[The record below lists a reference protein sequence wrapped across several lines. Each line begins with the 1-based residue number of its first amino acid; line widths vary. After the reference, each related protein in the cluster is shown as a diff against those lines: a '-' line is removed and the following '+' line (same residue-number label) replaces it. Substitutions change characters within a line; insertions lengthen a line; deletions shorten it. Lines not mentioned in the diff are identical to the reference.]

1 MKPSD
6 LLQGGSSLLSD
17 RVRLAIMA
25 TLAAASEPQDFSSLI
40 ESLQLTKGN
49 LSAHSTKLEEAGLI
63 EVKKEFVGKKPRT
76 TYACTEKGRTELRGY
91 LAQIEGMLR
100 MATGG
105 AK

>member
-6 LLQGGSSLLSD
+6 LIQGGHALLSD

-25 TLAAASEPQDFSSLI
+25 TLAAATEPQDFNSLL

-49 LSAHSTKLEEAGLI
+49 LSAHSQKLEEAGLI

-76 TYACTEKGRTELRGY
+76 TYACTEKGKGELRQY
-91 LAQIEGMLR
+91 LAQIESMLKL
-100 MATGG
+100 ATGG
-105 AK
+105 A

>member
-6 LLQGGSSLLSD
+6 LLQGGGSLLAD

-25 TLAAASEPQDFSSLI
+25 TLAAAAQPQDFNSLL

-49 LSAHSTKLEEAGLI
+49 LSAHSAKLEEAGLI

-76 TYACTEKGRTELRGY
+76 TYACTAKGKGELRAY
-91 LAQIEGMLR
+91 LAQIESMLKL
-100 MATGG
+100 ATGG
-105 AK
+105 A